1 MFLLFAFSF
10 FLFFL
15 LCRYVMFMVPW
26 FLCHTWLASPLPSEL
41 LCIGARQRV
50 PDDDFCVFSSLLCVI
65 VQARTTNWGCAF
77 DVKRPWNMHQDMLEY
92 EALVSQVNWQHP
104 SSNTKL
110 AKHSLNMLST
120 ELEHMFLQLTC
131 IRCVEDDSTPAVV
144 AQLAQVVQERERR
157 LAFLIG
163 EIQRTGEFRPELL
176 QLLQHTHEKMI
187 PAVSVPCQPS
197 SPASLLFCFFWG
209 GGGYFMMHIP
219 SHRQASLILCRFDAR
234 HQREGMTT
242 SLVCYQ
248 TQSIICPSQRRF
260 AAMTLPLLVVSL
272 ALPCSGCNI

>member
-1 MFLLFAFSF
+1 MRLWGGLVALL
-10 FLFFL
+10 LLL
-15 LCRYVMFMVPW
+15 LCGGGGIGVHGWGSQPQPLGSPVVPEGLEDSAL
-26 FLCHTWLASPLPSEL
+26 FLDEVAQVLVA
-41 LCIGARQRV
+41 GA
-50 PDDDFCVFSSLLCVI
+50 PK
-65 VQARTTNWGCAF
+65 ARTTNWGCAF

-163 EIQRTGEFRPELL
+163 EIQQTGEFRPELL

-187 PAVSVPCQPS
+187 PAIRSNDF
-197 SPASLLFCFFWG
+197 ATLG
-209 GGGYFMMHIP
+209 
-219 SHRQASLILCRFDAR
+219 
-234 HQREGMTT
+234 RELG
-242 SLVCYQ
+242 
-248 TQSIICPSQRRF
+248 
-260 AAMTLPLLVVSL
+260 L
-272 ALPCSGCNI
+272 ALQRL